1 VDSKR
6 QGFSAEA
13 CAAGKAAPHLGA
25 RQAGDHLLQAGKG
38 GAAQL
43 RGQRLV
49 HLRKG
54 QGGEE
59 KVVAASL
66 TSQCCAATREEAG
79 MGGKRS
85 AWHQQRN
92 CEGDALLQQQRKAWL
107 DSPRSRWLPFPPAGC
122 TPSCMRRR
130 DG

>member
-1 VDSKR
+1 MDNTQ

-25 RQAGDHLLQAGKG
+25 RQAGDHFLQAGKG

-54 QGGEE
+54 QGGERKE
-59 KVVAASL
+59 VSASL
-66 TSQCCAATREEAG
+66 ASQCCAATRDEAG
-79 MGGKRS
+79 MGG
-85 AWHQQRN
+85 
-92 CEGDALLQQQRKAWL
+92 
-107 DSPRSRWLPFPPAGC
+107 
-122 TPSCMRRR
+122 
-130 DG
+130 